1 MRPRIILLAILVAL
15 LQIMMH
21 AVDIGWV
28 IPNLVL
34 VYVVWYAPK
43 LEYIPM
49 TLLVIVL
56 SAVLELGSLLP
67 TGLVTL
73 SLFLVMLAS
82 KLVFRGNYD
91 TNKWTFQLV
100 LIAIATVLMN
110 LISYATLPVELMVG
124 RLGYVSGQI
133 LLEVLYNGIIL
144 LLVVGLSERRVQ
156 GQSDYRLPR

>member
-15 LQIMMH
+15 LQIVMH